1 MITAIDNVISL
12 PITMISMTFFVVG
25 MMMMYFA
32 PLLCTKDIKSTTVTM
47 TSRFGRLLLPL
58 SFCALLM
65 GCDAESSASSVGNG
79 AVKARA
85 TSDATIETLTSQQ
98 EAETS
103 QQSNGSAENINLDA
117 EDDGQSLIAIAKTDD
132 TIRSRRAP
140 MFSAKK
146 EGDSALEATL
156 IGDYTG
162 MLPCTFCDGI
172 ALTLNLFSDG
182 SVLKTSVYENPESP
196 RMPLVESGVYRQDDN
211 TIIIVDDAQNI
222 EMYRIQDNHL
232 VMLDEN
238 KTPDADYTLSRK

>member
-1 MITAIDNVISL
+1 
-12 PITMISMTFFVVG
+12 MTFFVVG
-25 MMMMYFA
+25 MMMIDCA
-32 PLLCTKDIKSTTVTM
+32 PLRCTKGINSTTVTR

-65 GCDAESSASSVGNG
+65 GCDAESSASSVADG
-79 AVKARA
+79 AVKAKA
-85 TSDATIETLTSQQ
+85 TSDKIETLTSQQ
-98 EAETS
+98 EAESS
-103 QQSNGSAENINLDA
+103 QQGNASAENINLGD

-132 TIRSRRAP
+132 TIRTRRTP
-140 MFSAKK
+140 MISAKK
-146 EGDSALEATL
+146 GGDSVLEATL

-196 RMPLVESGVYRQDDN
+196 RLPLVESGVYRQDDN
-211 TIIIVDDAQNI
+211 TIIVVYEAQNI
-222 EMYRIQDNHL
+222 DMYRIQDNHL

-238 KTPDADYTLSRK
+238 KIPDADYTLSRK